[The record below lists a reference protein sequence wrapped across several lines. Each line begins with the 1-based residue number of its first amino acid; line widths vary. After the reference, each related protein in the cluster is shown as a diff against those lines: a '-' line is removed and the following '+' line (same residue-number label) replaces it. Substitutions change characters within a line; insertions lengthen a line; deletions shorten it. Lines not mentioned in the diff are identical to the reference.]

1 MILSRRNYHWL
12 GLAGV
17 GLATAAILTFL
28 FSFALAHPDDYF
40 FQAGGDGIQS
50 YFATAYYALY
60 DSGSHFS
67 GMNYPFGEDFNY
79 PNLQPLIAWVMNL
92 LQRLGVP
99 AGQHTIAITNL
110 VALASVLVTPM
121 ILYAILR
128 RTRMS
133 VGYAAVLALIIGFLS
148 PQIQR
153 LGDHMSLSYTCFVP
167 LLWYFIIRMQ
177 EAPRQWRWYV
187 LFGVSSLLM
196 GGVMLYFLTC
206 GCFFL
211 LGHVVI
217 LSLRRPRP
225 LALIWRMALTAILPL
240 VVFRVWML
248 AIDPTAD
255 RPPNP
260 YGFLVYMAT
269 PRGVFTPSLEPL
281 HGLWQSVFPT
291 EEISYESMS
300 YVGLVATGVLV
311 AAGLLLL
318 WRAWQLRQRP
328 ARLLARQLMPPHLSA
343 GLGAASLLLLF
354 SFAIP
359 FTFPGFEHW
368 IDYLGPLKQF
378 RALGRFAWPFYYVMS
393 TYAAYYLYRLLRYQR
408 LRRLPILAAPWV
420 PMLLLFWAG
429 EAWIN
434 ISSKAQAAKQGFG
447 AAAFLAPQNNL
458 VQQLSWASR
467 SPKDFQAIM
476 PLPYMNKGSDK
487 IDLSGSAAATYE
499 AHRLAV
505 ATGLPELST
514 YVSRPSVEHMLRHVQ
529 LLSSPLVEKT
539 LLQKFPSDKPILL
552 LVTTDALTPAEQRL
566 VSIATRLV
574 TVENVTLYELPVA
587 ALGATSLAQERAKAA
602 ALLPTLPQRPGGLYT
617 STDRGVVYESFADK
631 PDRRGRLAPG
641 ALYEP
646 KEANTVLYDG
656 PLPTPTDT
664 ARYEASVW
672 VNGKLDYGY
681 GVLRVKQFNGNSEVS
696 DHAVDGRLT
705 TEVDGDWVRLQ
716 VVFRPAPGV
725 NRIQVIFGGRDILA
739 DDLLIRPLTTDVYWY
754 DSRRQPVLN
763 TYPLAR

>member
-12 GLAGV
+12 GLVGV
-17 GLATAAILTFL
+17 GLVTAAVLVFL
-28 FSFALAHPDDYF
+28 FSFAIAQPNNYF

-92 LQRLGVP
+92 LQGLGLP

-110 VALASVLVTPM
+110 IALASVLVTPM

-128 RTRMS
+128 RTRMA
-133 VGYAAVLALIIGFLS
+133 VWYAAVLALIIGFLS

-177 EAPRQWRWYV
+177 EAPRQWRWYI

-217 LSLRRPRP
+217 LSLRRSRP
-225 LALIWRMALTAILPL
+225 WDLIWRMALTAILPL
-240 VVFRVWML
+240 LVFRVWML
-248 AIDPTAD
+248 AIDPTTD

-269 PRGVFTPSLEPL
+269 PRGVFTPSLAPL
-281 HGLWQSVFPT
+281 RGLWESAFHT

-311 AAGLLLL
+311 ATGLLLL
-318 WRAWQLRQRP
+318 WRAWQLRKHP
-328 ARLLARQLMPPHLSA
+328 KRLLTRQLMPAHLSA
-343 GLGAASLLLLF
+343 GLGAATLLLLF
-354 SFAIP
+354 SFAVP
-359 FTFPGFEHW
+359 FIFPGFEHLV
-368 IDYLGPLKQF
+368 DYLGPLKQF

-393 TYAAYYLYRLLRYQR
+393 TYAAYHLYRLLRYQQ

-420 PMLLLFWAG
+420 PLLLLVWAG

-434 ISSKAQAAKQGFG
+434 ISSKAKAAEQGFG
-447 AAAFLAPQNNL
+447 AAAFLSPKNNL
-458 VQQLSWASR
+458 VQQLSWSSR
-467 SPKDFQAIM
+467 TPKDFQAIL

-487 IDLSGSAAATYE
+487 IDLSGSGASIYE
-499 AHRLAV
+499 AHRLAI

-529 LLSSPLVEKT
+529 LLSSPLVEKP
-539 LLQKFPSDKPILL
+539 LLKQFPSDKPILL
-552 LVTTDALTPAEQRL
+552 LVTADALTPAEQRL
-566 VSIATRLV
+566 VSIAKQLV
-574 TVENVTLYELPVA
+574 KVDNITLYELPVA
-587 ALGATSLAQERAKAA
+587 ALAATTLEQERTKAT
-602 ALLPTLPQRPGGLYT
+602 ALLPTLPQRAGGLYA
-617 STDRGVVYESFADK
+617 STDRGVIYQSFADK

-641 ALYEP
+641 AMYEP
-646 KEANTVLYDG
+646 KEMNTVLYDG

-672 VNGKLDYGY
+672 VNGKMDYGY
-681 GVLRVKQFNGNSEVS
+681 GFLQVKQFNGGSEVGS
-696 DHAVDGRLT
+696 QAADGRLT

-716 VVFRPAPGV
+716 VVFRPVPGV
-725 NRIQVIFGGRDILA
+725 NRLQVICGGRDILA
-739 DDLLIRPLTTDVYWY
+739 DDLLIRPLTTDVYWL
-754 DSRRQPVLN
+754 DSRQQPVLN